1 MAEPSESLWTKV
13 DFDRSRA
20 DASPR
25 EPKAKDSPPARPS
38 WRNARPALDVVSTLV
53 WTYGLL
59 KVFIIDVDRE
69 ILGWIAEFRF
79 FAFLALAAALVVV
92 FRKPWRI
99 VAAVAYIALFP
110 LVVVCWKVPAALY
123 RSKSWV
129 ATFAVLNVVSVVVA
143 DIRYTVLF
151 ITAAAFA
158 TLGVVAAR
166 ADAIIASGAGVVALL
181 LVLSVGRA
189 VRKAVSPS
197 QFLALHQRA
206 IRRTVASPITRH
218 MTSPDEDLRHTELEK
233 FTPQQQNLFV
243 QSLSQGVIVHRALY
257 FWAHKIDQY
266 RQSPASLFFSVLSVL
281 WLLIQTAVAFT
292 LINDALFKIDPESF
306 SYVSPPSFAV
316 LLRYSVSSMY
326 AGEIDALKALSDLA
340 NVVAIAATVVG
351 AVVVLSLFVSVIL
364 SFQQTRDDR
373 TMRSIIEE
381 LKREGTQINKRL
393 KADWE
398 VSADEA
404 IDRLNQLGAGLLGVI
419 TFLSSRIPPGFDD
432 EDQRTSVA
440 GRGEDA

>member
-1 MAEPSESLWTKV
+1 
-13 DFDRSRA
+13 
-20 DASPR
+20 
-25 EPKAKDSPPARPS
+25 
-38 WRNARPALDVVSTLV
+38 
-53 WTYGLL
+53 
-59 KVFIIDVDRE
+59 
-69 ILGWIAEFRF
+69 
-79 FAFLALAAALVVV
+79 
-92 FRKPWRI
+92 
-99 VAAVAYIALFP
+99 
-110 LVVVCWKVPAALY
+110 
-123 RSKSWV
+123 
-129 ATFAVLNVVSVVVA
+129 
-143 DIRYTVLF
+143 
-151 ITAAAFA
+151 
-158 TLGVVAAR
+158 
-166 ADAIIASGAGVVALL
+166 
-181 LVLSVGRA
+181 
-189 VRKAVSPS
+189 
-197 QFLALHQRA
+197 
-206 IRRTVASPITRH
+206 

-257 FWAHKIDQY
+257 FWAHKLDQY